1 MFTWRTTILLG
12 FLQKSEIGGVR
23 LPERPTSVPRI
34 GECKR
39 SNVARLSREP
49 RKDKGVI
56 WVKNQ
61 TCRQH
66 VDSTG
71 LVQPCNSDAVRMML
85 MSVSE
90 LLSFEK
96 SDAT

>member
-1 MFTWRTTILLG
+1 MENDNTSRVLA
-12 FLQKSEIGGVR
+12 KSDIGGGVG
-23 LPERPTSVPRI
+23 LPERLTSVSKI

-39 SNVARLSREP
+39 FNVARLSREP
-49 RKDKGVI
+49 REDIGVI
-56 WVKNQ
+56 WARNQ

-66 VDSTG
+66 IDSTG
-71 LVQPCNSDAVRMML
+71 LVQSCNSDAVRMML